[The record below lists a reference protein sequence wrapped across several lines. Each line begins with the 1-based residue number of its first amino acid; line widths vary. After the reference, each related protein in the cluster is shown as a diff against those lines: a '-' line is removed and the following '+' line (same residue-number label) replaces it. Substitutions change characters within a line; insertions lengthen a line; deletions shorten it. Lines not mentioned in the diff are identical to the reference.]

1 MTKLT
6 GIHEIAHPGQ
16 APGGHRSPE
25 SASSS
30 LGSTPAIDEQRGEGT
45 LMASNSFA
53 GSAYRLVLVGELSFR
68 NLDCLADELGRM
80 ETSGASETTVDVSGL
95 NFIDSPGMTALAE
108 AGNRFRSRDQHL
120 RIHGKPRLFAQRR
133 PWV

>member
-1 MTKLT
+1 MTNPT
-6 GIHEIAHPGQ
+6 GIHAIAHPGH
-16 APGGHRSPE
+16 APGGPRSSE
-25 SASSS
+25 ADVSS
-30 LGSTPAIDEQRGEGT
+30 LGSAPAIGEQRGEGT

-68 NLDCLADELGRM
+68 NLNCLANELGRM

-108 AGNRFRSRDQHL
+108 AGNRFRSHDQHL
-120 RIHGKPRLFAQRR
+120 HIQGKPRLFAQRR